1 MKYNY
6 DNSTQYKIDSPTER
20 HILIGYRVL
29 LSISVLIGDSL
40 ILVGSLKYNAIK
52 LHKILVIFV
61 QHMAIADLLVT
72 LFGIIPGAVSLAA
85 NDWILGDVMCYLSY
99 IVNDTSAVVL
109 SMLTAAIATTK
120 MLIIKYP
127 LRAINF
133 STQAGHVAALCIW
146 IASASLPAAA
156 LLKDNQGIYFDYLLY
171 ICDYTARK
179 PMWDKTSHAIFTTTA
194 GIAGLMTIVGTVFS
208 SVVLLIL
215 AKRATVGR
223 PEGLQWQGVLTVL
236 LTAAAHTISALSL
249 AIYYILDCFEKDP
262 TEFYRY
268 SWWVTQVVVVVN
280 FYIFGLTL
288 PSFRKFL
295 KGLGCCCGVISCH
308 GAGGGSEE
316 ERQSLIDDEN

>member
-1 MKYNY
+1 MKCKY
-6 DNSTQYKIDSPTER
+6 DNSTQYKIDNLTER
-20 HILIGYRVL
+20 YILIGYRVL
-29 LSISVLIGDSL
+29 LSISVLIGDTL

-61 QHMAIADLLVT
+61 QHMAIADILLT

-85 NDWILGDVMCYLSY
+85 NDWILGDVICYLSY
-99 IVNDTSAVVL
+99 IINDTSAVVL

-133 STQAGHVAALCIW
+133 STQAGHVAAICIW
-146 IASASLPAAA
+146 IASSSLPAAA
-156 LLKDNQGIYFDYLLY
+156 LLKDNQGIYFNYLLY
-171 ICDYTARK
+171 ICDYTASK
-179 PMWDKTSHAIFTTTA
+179 SVWDKTSYTIYTTTA
-194 GIAGLMTIVGTVFS
+194 GTAGLMTIVGTVLS

-236 LTAAAHTISALSL
+236 LTAATHTISALSL
-249 AIYYILDCFEKDP
+249 AIYYILACFEKDP

-268 SWWVTQVVVVVN
+268 SWWVSQVVVVVN

-288 PSFRKFL
+288 PSFRGFL
-295 KGLGCCCGVISCH
+295 RKLGCCCGVISCL
-308 GAGGGSEE
+308 GGRSEDEE